1 MWSHLYIFAV
11 VAIAFG
17 VKPKNSLQRRKITS
31 LSSRGFNCLKSYVQ
45 MFNPFLVDFFVW

>member
-17 VKPKNSLQRRKITS
+17 VKPKNSFAKTVVKKEDYLIV
-31 LSSRGFNCLKSYVQ
+31 F
-45 MFNPFLVDFFVW
+45 